1 LTKNIIKIIFE
12 VSSTLNIPA
21 VILGGLALP
30 AYNVSRSTIDIDIC
44 IYVETQEILERFIKK
59 LKVNGIYTRHN
70 PKIDQDLFTVF
81 GENNEAEI
89 WLKPCS
95 TFNWD
100 KQMLEKCRTFSS
112 YANVL
117 ALEDFILTKLA
128 RDDRSSTDIDDIM
141 QLIITNKNK
150 IDWEYLSYRLR
161 WKDVMEDFK
170 DILDVFKADLDENLR
185 EMSKEILDKFKYID

>member
-1 LTKNIIKIIFE
+1 LTKNIIQIIFE
-12 VSSTLNIPA
+12 VSSTLKIPA
-21 VILGGLALP
+21 VIIGGLALP

-44 IYVETQEILERFIKK
+44 IYVETQEILERFIEI
-59 LKVNGIYTRHN
+59 LKINGITTLQN
-70 PKIDQDLFTVF
+70 PKIDQDLFTIF

-100 KQMLEKCRTFSS
+100 DQMLEKCRTFSS
-112 YANVL
+112 YVNVL

-150 IDWEYLSYRLR
+150 IDWGYLSYRLK
-161 WKDVMEDFK
+161 WKDLMEDFK
-170 DILDVFKADLDENLR
+170 EILEGFKADLDENLR
-185 EMSKEILDKFKYID
+185 ETSKEILDKFQYKD